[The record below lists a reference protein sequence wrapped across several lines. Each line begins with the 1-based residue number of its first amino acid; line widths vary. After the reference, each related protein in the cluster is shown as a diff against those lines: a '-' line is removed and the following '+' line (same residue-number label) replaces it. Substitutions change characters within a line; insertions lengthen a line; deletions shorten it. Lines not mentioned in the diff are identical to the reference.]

1 MLPSREPA
9 RRNPP
14 LDDPRYV
21 TTVNEN
27 DVQLGRGRPV
37 ITSEG
42 NRRFRRLIQENKTEY
57 TTSAR
62 HAHKDEIARRILF
75 TIGERGGRFL
85 RKLNATAERRLH
97 GIADGVQAWEM
108 VDEET
113 SLQKVKQALR
123 EQETWSKAEGVKS
136 TPGRKRKT
144 SQAVADDAPSRGPA
158 TRSSASN
165 ELESKSVT
173 EQPNQPQGA
182 FEAAASVATR
192 KVREHNIKSS
202 AVAAPPE
209 ASAYRTEIPEEGRD
223 LLYSLKHPSLRKRD
237 LLRLRR
243 QHTDSEE
250 DSRKLESSNFVST
263 GGPHQSLLLG
273 LMPPAN
279 NRYLDGAASETQSE
293 ANIST
298 DLSNRSMSGG
308 ALVPS
313 VGSKVARSS
322 RADEESKL

>member
-9 RRNPP
+9 RRNAP

-136 TPGRKRKT
+136 KPGRKRKT
-144 SQAVADDAPSRGPA
+144 LQAVADDAPWRGPA

-165 ELESKSVT
+165 ELESTSVT

-209 ASAYRTEIPEEGRD
+209 ASAYRTEIPEGRD

-243 QHTDSEE
+243 QHAVSED
-250 DSRKLESSNFVST
+250 DSRKLESSNFVTT
-263 GGPHQSLLLG
+263 GGPHQPFLLG
-273 LMPPAN
+273 SMPPAN
-279 NRYLDGAASETQSE
+279 NRYLDGAATQSE
-293 ANIST
+293 ANSST
-298 DLSNRSMSGG
+298 VLSNKSMSGG

-313 VGSKVARSS
+313 VGSKVESS
-322 RADEESKL
+322 SHAEEESKP